1 MAYLPALS
9 SAPWLYGATTMNLK
23 PARGAL
29 LTLSV
34 TLILSACKPADNA
47 APTAGAPEAGASA
60 AAAANNPNAAEI
72 SGAGASF
79 IYPLVSKWSADY
91 NTATGAKIN
100 YQSIG
105 SGGGIAQIKAGTV
118 DFGSTDKPLSPEEL
132 AQSGLG
138 QFPSAIGGVVPVINV
153 EGLQPGQ
160 LKLTG
165 ALLADIFLGKVTMW
179 NDAAI
184 AGATPGVALPAGK
197 ISIVHRSD
205 GSGTTFNFSNY
216 LSKVSPEW
224 KTKVG
229 EGTSVQW
236 PGGVGGKGNEGVA
249 SYVKQIKGSIGY
261 VELAYALQ
269 NQMPYASLQNA
280 AGNYVQPNAETFA
293 AAAASADWANAKDFN
308 LVITNAPGANAWP
321 ITATNFMLMYKQP
334 KDAKRSADTLA
345 FFKWAFENGQA
356 QASELHYVPLPPEL
370 VKQIEAYWASEFK

>member
-1 MAYLPALS
+1 
-9 SAPWLYGATTMNLK
+9 MNLK
-23 PARGAL
+23 PARIAL

-34 TLILSACKPADNA
+34 ALVLAACKPSDKA
-47 APTAGAPEAGASA
+47 APTTGAPEAGAPAADA
-60 AAAANNPNAAEI
+60 AANPNAAEI

-91 NTATGAKIN
+91 NTATGAKVN

-138 QFPSAIGGVVPVINV
+138 QFPSAIGGVVPVVNV

-165 ALLADIFLGKVTMW
+165 ALLADIFLGKIATW

-184 AGATPGVALPAGK
+184 AGANPGVALPAGK

-334 KDAKRSADTLA
+334 KDAKRSADTRA

-370 VKQIEAYWASEFK
+370 VKQIEAYWASEFKS

>member
-1 MAYLPALS
+1 M
-9 SAPWLYGATTMNLK
+9 TMK
-23 PARGAL
+23 PVRLAL

-34 TLILSACKPADNA
+34 TLALAACKPGGDA
-47 APTAGAPEAGASA
+47 APAAAGTDGSA
-60 AAAANNPNAAEI
+60 AATGAAVPSTAEI

-91 NTATGAKIN
+91 NAATGAKIN

-118 DFGSTDKPLSPEEL
+118 DFGSSDKPLSSEEL
-132 AQSGLG
+132 AQAGLG

-165 ALLADIFLGKVTMW
+165 PLLADIFLGKITAW
-179 NDAAI
+179 NDPAIAAI
-184 AGATPGVALPAGK
+184 NPGLSLPGGK
-197 ISIVHRSD
+197 ISLVHRSD

-216 LSKVSPEW
+216 LSKISPEW
-224 KTKVG
+224 KSKVG

-236 PGGVGGKGNEGVA
+236 PDGVGGKGNEGVA
-249 SYVKQIKGSIGY
+249 SYVKQIKNSIGY

-280 AGNYVQPNAETFA
+280 AGQFIQPTAETFA
-293 AAAASADWANAKDFN
+293 AAAASADWSNAKDFN
-308 LVITNAPGANAWP
+308 LVITNAPGENAWP
-321 ITATNFMLMYKQP
+321 ITATNFMLMHKQP
-334 KDAKRSADTLA
+334 KDAKRSADARA
-345 FFKWAFENGQA
+345 FFKWAFEQGGSQA
-356 QASELHYVPLPPEL
+356 EALHYVPLPPEL
-370 VKQIEAYWASEFK
+370 VQQIEAYWAAEFKG